1 MNLNGASVLVTGG
14 TGFVG
19 PYLVQALIDKGARVK
34 ILFLNDAEVSSN
46 LRADNLEI
54 VTGDITRPEMIDG
67 ITKNVDL
74 VFHLAAIANV
84 DYAIQNPVN
93 TYEVNVQGTLN
104 LLEEVRK
111 NPIHKFIYISSSHVY
126 GVPQYLPVDE
136 KHLIA
141 PREPYSA
148 SKAAAENIVNG
159 YSGSYG
165 INTAIVRPFNIYGP
179 GQDKSFLIPSIVKQ
193 VLSSNAI
200 MEVGNLEPTR
210 DFTYITDVVAGFL
223 IIAESGSGVY
233 NIGSGVEIKV
243 GDIVHK
249 IVNIIDP
256 DIEIRSVVDR
266 QRSGEVEISRLC
278 ADVSRLKEIG
288 WEPTIGIDE
297 GLRKMF
303 DSI

>member
-34 ILFLNDAEVSSN
+34 ILLLNDAEVSSN

-54 VTGDITRPEMIDG
+54 ITGDITRPEMIDG

-278 ADVSRLKEIG
+278 ADVSRLKGIG

>member
-19 PYLVQALIDKGARVK
+19 PYLVQALIEKGARVK

-67 ITKNVDL
+67 ITKNVDI

-278 ADVSRLKEIG
+278 ADVSRLKGIG

>member
-1 MNLNGASVLVTGG
+1 MDLNGASVLVTGG

-34 ILFLNDAEVSSN
+34 ILLLNDAEVSSN

-54 VTGDITRPEMIDG
+54 ITGDITRPEMIDG

>member
-67 ITKNVDL
+67 ITKSVDL